1 VLSFR
6 KGKYRTSLYHL
17 QVAEELENKYFV
29 HKFAQKKVPLQALER
44 LSITYT
50 NLSAAQSKLGNYK
63 EAFLNA

>member
-1 VLSFR
+1 MLSSR

-17 QVAEELENKYFV
+17 QIAEELENRYFV
-29 HKFAQKKVPLQALER
+29 HKYAQKKVPLEALER

-63 EAFLNA
+63 EALLNA